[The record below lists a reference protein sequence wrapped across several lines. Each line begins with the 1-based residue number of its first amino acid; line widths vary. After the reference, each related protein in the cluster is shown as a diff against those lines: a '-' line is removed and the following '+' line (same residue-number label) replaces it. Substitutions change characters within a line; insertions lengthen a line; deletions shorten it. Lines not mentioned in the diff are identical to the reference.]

1 MSVLYVL
8 KVTAITPRGE
18 FTGTI
23 GEPVVDREVQQ
34 RAIDGLRE
42 TLSRLRYLA
51 LDTEDGYEIVL
62 NEKMIERS
70 VFKFKVATKIVNL
83 DK

>member
-1 MSVLYVL
+1 MSVVYLL

-23 GEPVVDREVQQ
+23 GEPVVDRELQQ

-42 TLSRLRYLA
+42 NLSRLRYLT
-51 LDTEDGYEIVL
+51 LDTEDGYEIVITD
-62 NEKMIERS
+62 KMLEQS
-70 VFKFKVATKIVNL
+70 VLKFKVATKMVNL